1 MPKARIRMN
10 KVRIII
16 RLHAEDCSERMI
28 SRATGVSR
36 PVVAQYIRHAESS
49 GLRLDDVDSMDD
61 DELLERL
68 TGGEKR
74 RHDGRYAV
82 LLEKLPAILGELGK
96 RKGKN
101 HLTRHILWEE
111 YRREYPNGY
120 AYSQFCHHLQAFSEV
135 SEIAMH
141 LHHEPGEKLFI
152 DYAGD
157 RPELTDPKSGIKTPV
172 ELFVSVFPAGG
183 LIYIEAT
190 RTQNTADTI
199 KATRHS
205 LEHAGGAPRIIV
217 PDNLKA
223 VVSKPER
230 YEPQINRTFEA
241 FGSYYGCVILPARVR
256 KPKDKALVEAAVNLT
271 YTQCLARL
279 RKQEFASLDELN
291 TALWE
296 QMDLMNARLMQKVKI
311 SRRERFDSLEAD
323 HLRPLPAEPY
333 ITRHFTQPITVQKNY
348 HVYFPVDKHYYSV
361 PSNYRGLKVTIAFT
375 DREIEIYARNRRIA
389 VHRRD
394 ERINQYTTN
403 IGHMPSEHQYQ
414 SGLSV
419 EKFIRWAGEI
429 GPETQSTVAA
439 VLSSREVPQQA
450 FRSCQGILSLSKK
463 YNPVQ
468 LESACRMANGV
479 GVPNYKSL
487 KRILDNGL
495 EVVSTDPSPT
505 GQQILPFHENIRGEQ
520 AFASGKEAL

>member
-1 MPKARIRMN
+1 MPKARVKMN
-10 KVRIII
+10 KIRVII
-16 RLHAEDCSERMI
+16 RLHSEDCSERMI

-36 PVVAQYIRHAESS
+36 PVVGQYIRQAKSA
-49 GLRLDDVDSMDD
+49 GLDPEDVDSMDD
-61 DELLERL
+61 DELIERL
-68 TGGEKR
+68 SGSEKR
-74 RHDGRYAV
+74 RHDGRYAD
-82 LLEKLPAILGELGK
+82 LLEKLPGILNELGK

-101 HLTRHILWEE
+101 HLTRQILWEE
-111 YRREYPNGY
+111 YRSESPDGY
-120 AYSQFCHHLQAFSEV
+120 VYSQFCYHLQVFSET

-157 RPELTDPKSGIKTPV
+157 RPDITDPKSGRKTPV
-172 ELFVSVFPAGG
+172 ELFVTVFPAGG

-190 RTQNTADTI
+190 RSQNTEDTI
-199 KATRHS
+199 RATRHS
-205 LEHAGGAPRIIV
+205 LEHAGGAPKIID

-223 VVSKPER
+223 VVSKPDW
-230 YEPQINRTFEA
+230 YEPQLNRAFEA
-241 FGSYYGCVILPARVR
+241 FGSYYGCAILPARVR

-271 YTQCLARL
+271 YTQCLSRL
-279 RKQEFASLDELN
+279 RNRDFATLEELN

-323 HLRPLPAEPY
+323 RLRPLPAEPY
-333 ITRHFTQPITVQKNY
+333 ITRHYAQPITVQKNY
-348 HVYFPVDKHYYSV
+348 HVYFPMDKHYYSV

-375 DREIEIYARNRRIA
+375 NKEIEIYSKNRRIA

-394 ERINQYTTN
+394 EGLNQYTTN
-403 IGHMPSEHQYQ
+403 TDHMPSEHQYQ

-450 FRSCQGILSLSKK
+450 FRSCQGILSLGKR
-463 YNPVQ
+463 YNPVR

-487 KRILDNGL
+487 KRILDHGL
-495 EVVSTDPSPT
+495 EVVSKDSAPT
-505 GQQILPFHENIRGEQ
+505 EQILPFHENIRGDQ